1 MLEITPAERRALR
14 AKAHHLDPVV
24 SIGQHGLT
32 PPVMQ
37 EIDRALAAH
46 ALVKVRVHSDA
57 RAEREAMLA
66 RIADELAAA
75 PVQHLGKLL
84 IVWRPLPVD
93 KAPAVATPAAARR
106 KPVKQRGSATRRPR
120 AGEDRSSATEAGRR
134 RSRRVDQR
142 PSDARDERG
151 IGRSRK
157 SGSASG
163 ATAGR
168 RPGAK
173 KPRDDVASRRGA
185 AADSAPG
192 RRQRGA
198 SSAAAT
204 STNDERRHRRDAT
217 FDERPAPRKPG
228 KAARR
233 RSTPAG
239 GGAPSGS
246 GSGSRRRDEA
256 TGTSTPDRSRA
267 PRRTTAAFKTPA
279 DPSASTARR
288 RGGASGT
295 KASPA
300 PFNPRRRR
308 RG

>member
-1 MLEITPAERRALR
+1 MLDITPAERRALR

-93 KAPAVATPAAARR
+93 QAPAVAMHAAGRR
-106 KPVKQRGSATRRPR
+106 KPAKARSPATRPARDDD
-120 AGEDRSSATEAGRR
+120 DRSSMTLAGRR

-142 PSDARDERG
+142 PSETRDEVG
-151 IGRSRK
+151 LGRSRK
-157 SGSASG
+157 SASASG
-163 ATAGR
+163 ATARR
-168 RPGAK
+168 RPGPK
-173 KPRDDVASRRGA
+173 KPQDDVASRRG
-185 AADSAPG
+185 STVGNAPG
-192 RRQRGA
+192 QRKRGA

-204 STNDERRHRRDAT
+204 STQDDRRRRRGATLDDSARPRAPGKPARHR
-217 FDERPAPRKPG
+217 
-228 KAARR
+228 
-233 RSTPAG
+233 STT
-239 GGAPSGS
+239 SGS
-246 GSGSRRRDEA
+246 GSPAGSGSSSRRRDDA
-256 TGTSTPDRSRA
+256 SGASTPDGSRA
-267 PRRTTAAFKTPA
+267 SRGTTRAFKTVTGS
-279 DPSASTARR
+279 SASTPRR
-288 RGGASGT
+288 RGGASGA

-300 PFNPRRRR
+300 SFNPRRRR